1 MRHFFGNF
9 QTFWIIRKDDEPLS
23 PLCPFERIVF
33 NWLIHSIINA
43 YKRRGNA
50 GKWGEWWYVNGLP
63 RVQQLVYNSKK
74 VELGRIISVF
84 SSISRLVVLRKGG
97 NLYVRKTR
105 GLNKQTPSTQLLLL
119 FWVQPRPKKNLKRK
133 QEQFV
138 NSVKLRIL
146 SKIIIQKITSKW
158 REFCTM

>member
-1 MRHFFGNF
+1 MTKLKTYSTRKFNWDNVSNF
-9 QTFWIIRKDDEPLS
+9 QAFWIIRKDDEPLS

-119 FWVQPRPKKNLKRK
+119 FWVQPRPKK
-133 QEQFV
+133 
-138 NSVKLRIL
+138 
-146 SKIIIQKITSKW
+146 KI
-158 REFCTM
+158 